1 MCECYNAKCVFY
13 WYDELTE
20 EDYKVDKETL
30 LNYVEKVIDRRK
42 ATTYRRQG
50 FNRGGVDVDLFMSG
64 YEQCD
69 DDFDSVIDM
78 DSLLKEYDKK
88 IDEVVEKQKEQ
99 IKKFEWGTTIILEVF
114 IAYDGQRIGISLSE
128 EDDLF
133 SELKSTEELVEELDE
148 EIENR
153 INDLYDEYSR
163 KQDEIYERHI
173 EERKTRYK
181 EAVEQIKLTIQ
192 TGDRLMLCTNGKLR
206 RAYARELAK
215 DYSKKYDCTILIGDI
230 EVLVEEEYRRRK

>member
-50 FNRGGVDVDLFMSG
+50 FNRGGVDVDL
-64 YEQCD
+64 
-69 DDFDSVIDM
+69 
-78 DSLLKEYDKK
+78 
-88 IDEVVEKQKEQ
+88 
-99 IKKFEWGTTIILEVF
+99 
-114 IAYDGQRIGISLSE
+114 
-128 EDDLF
+128 
-133 SELKSTEELVEELDE
+133 
-148 EIENR
+148 
-153 INDLYDEYSR
+153 YDEYSR
-163 KQDEIYERHI
+163 KQDEIY
-173 EERKTRYK
+173 ERKTRYK